1 MNKVTRRLSL
11 GHEFPD
17 PAGIRPRLTHR
28 VITGCECKKLFRLDT
43 KVVRLPLTVEL
54 DMKVRT
60 KYASLDSAELA
71 QAAFRESD
79 DRFRQ
84 LAEHVR
90 DVF

>member
-1 MNKVTRRLSL
+1 
-11 GHEFPD
+11 
-17 PAGIRPRLTHR
+17 
-28 VITGCECKKLFRLDT
+28 
-43 KVVRLPLTVEL
+43 
-54 DMKVRT
+54 MKVRT